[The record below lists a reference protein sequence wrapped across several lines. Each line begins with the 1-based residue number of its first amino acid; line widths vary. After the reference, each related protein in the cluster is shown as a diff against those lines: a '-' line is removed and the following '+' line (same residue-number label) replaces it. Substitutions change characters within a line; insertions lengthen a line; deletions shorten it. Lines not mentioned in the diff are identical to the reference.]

1 MIQVFA
7 KFLGKEKAL
16 GKNISKLSHWT
27 IFVHTFS
34 ISAFTIGGGYVMIPL
49 MRERFVKKLG
59 WISETELTELTA
71 LGQSAPGAMVI
82 NTSALMGYR
91 LLGFWGAICA
101 VLGTALPPLLIL
113 SVISYFYEIIR
124 DNRYVSAAF
133 RGMSAGI
140 AAVIADT
147 VFSMAAPYF
156 KEKEKPSI
164 AIIVLAFLVAF
175 FLDINA
181 AFIIIS
187 CGIAGIIMGA
197 ISRRRRKKL

>member
-1 MIQVFA
+1 
-7 KFLGKEKAL
+7 
-16 GKNISKLSHWT
+16 
-27 IFVHTFS
+27 
-34 ISAFTIGGGYVMIPL
+34 MIPL
-49 MRERFVKKLG
+49 MRERFVKKLD
-59 WISETELTELTA
+59 WISEAELTEFTA

-91 LLGFWGAICA
+91 LLGFWGAVCA

-133 RGMSAGI
+133 RGMRAGV

-156 KEKEKPSI
+156 KNKEKSSI
-164 AIIVLAFLVAF
+164 VIMVLAFLAAF
-175 FLDINA
+175 LLDINA

-187 CGIAGIIMGA
+187 CGMAGVIMGT
-197 ISRRRRKKL
+197 ILRRRRKKL